1 MLTPSDI
8 SYTIASTAPTNT
20 DNRIQLNSIE
30 YNGTDIT
37 SLLWKT
43 ALSFAPLFTAGV
55 ASGTPIVNTPHTFQT
70 IVVTNRTTS
79 ITPTIITT
87 MQIGDGTS
95 AEWRSLSSSPVA
107 ICSNYPLTLSTNTLC
122 DWSGVSVIATN
133 SASDFAYTGTYVT
146 WLPSATTDTTTM
158 TGYVY
163 YTTLGRDILYPTN
176 SQILAPATP

>member
-55 ASGTPIVNTPHTFQT
+55 TSGTPIVNTPHTFQT

-87 MQIGDGTS
+87 MQIGDGS
-95 AEWRSLSSSPVA
+95 IAEWRSLTSSPVA
-107 ICSNYPLTLSTNTLC
+107 LCTNYNFS
-122 DWSGVSVIATN
+122 IATDPICAWDGI
-133 SASDFAYTGTYVT
+133 SSIATASDTDFTYTGTYTT
-146 WLPSATTDTTTM
+146 WLPDA
-158 TGYVY
+158 
-163 YTTLGRDILYPTN
+163 
-176 SQILAPATP
+176 A